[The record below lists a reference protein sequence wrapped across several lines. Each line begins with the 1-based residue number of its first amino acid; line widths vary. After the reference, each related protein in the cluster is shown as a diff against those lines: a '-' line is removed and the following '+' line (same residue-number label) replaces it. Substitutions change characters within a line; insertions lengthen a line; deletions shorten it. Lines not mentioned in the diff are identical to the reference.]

1 MCARETSRR
10 LATNT
15 KINFLQEF
23 KVVVPINFGNYLANK
38 GRATDV

>member
-15 KINFLQEF
+15 KMNFLQEF
-23 KVVVPINFGNYLANK
+23 KVVE
-38 GRATDV
+38 TDKFWQLSRK